1 MFSIVIPTKN
11 EEHYLPILLRSIR
24 EQTVQP
30 DEIIVADAGS
40 TDKTVEIAKRFGCRV
55 VAGGLPG
62 IGRNRGAAVAKGEYV
77 LFLDSD
83 VKLIDKHFLE
93 KAGKE
98 ISQRRLDF
106 ASCDVEPISKKK
118 IDHAFHQFY
127 NHFCRLFLPIHAH
140 APGFCIFAKRSKH
153 EKLGG
158 FDESVIFCE
167 DHDYAE
173 RSRKFGKFGYLDS
186 IKINVSTRRFDRDG
200 RLNIAV
206 KYTLGELHLMTIGPV
221 RHNHFK
227 YEFGHEVPP
236 EKTKLKNE

>member
-1 MFSIVIPTKN
+1 M
-11 EEHYLPILLRSIR
+11 PILLRSIR
-24 EQTVQP
+24 GQIVQP
-30 DEIIVADAGS
+30 DEIIVADADS

-55 VAGGLPG
+55 VSGGLPG
-62 IGRNRGAAVAKGEYV
+62 VGRNRGAAVAKSEYI

-83 VKLIDKHFLE
+83 VKLADRHFLE
-93 KAGKE
+93 RAGKE
-98 ISQRRLDF
+98 ILQRKFDF

-118 IDHAFHQFY
+118 IDHAFHEFY
-127 NHFCRLFLPIHAH
+127 NHFCRLLLPLHAH

-167 DHDYAE
+167 DHDYAQ
-173 RSRKFGKFGYLDS
+173 RCRKFGKFGYLDS
-186 IKINVSTRRFDRDG
+186 VRVNVSTRRFDRDG

-206 KYTLGELHLMTIGPV
+206 KYTLGELHLITFGPV

-227 YEFGHEVPP
+227 YEFGHEAPLV
-236 EKTKLKNE
+236 ESKKCKNVKM